1 MSEAPRHVP
10 LLLVLPL
17 LMVLA
22 GCASAGPEG
31 SAGVGTPDE
40 EDVGDLSGLMC
51 PDGPMWEVDG
61 SSEPTVALNHGVVSQ
76 RLVRE
81 YNGPQGPGGMR
92 ALLNARVTRGGTIDQ
107 VCIVESSAI
116 PQFDRAAALAA
127 LGLRYQPAS
136 TNGEPRSVSVQFE
149 ALMPGRE

>member
-1 MSEAPRHVP
+1 MTEAPRNVP
-10 LLLVLPL
+10 LLLLAPL
-17 LMVLA
+17 LLVLA
-22 GCASAGPEG
+22 GCASGGTERSGGEG
-31 SAGVGTPDE
+31 GADA

-51 PDGPMWEVDG
+51 PDGPTWAVDG
-61 SSEPTVALNHGVVSQ
+61 SSEPPVVLNHGVVSQ

-81 YNGPQGPGGMR
+81 YNGPRRPGGMR

-107 VCIVESSAI
+107 VCIVESSGI
-116 PQFDRAAALAA
+116 PRFDRGAALAA